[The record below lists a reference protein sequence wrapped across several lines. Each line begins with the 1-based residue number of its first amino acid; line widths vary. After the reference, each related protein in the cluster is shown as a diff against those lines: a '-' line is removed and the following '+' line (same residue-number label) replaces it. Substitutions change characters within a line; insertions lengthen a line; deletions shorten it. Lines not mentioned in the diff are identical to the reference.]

1 MPKAMRKAKRVPR
14 AKNRISMAPRGRDGA
29 DAADAEAAR
38 ADHADVGTTTAEAAV
53 RAAAEKAAEKAAEQ
67 PAAAKGK
74 AEVCAAARA
83 ENRRPTAIKRLET
96 QH

>member
-1 MPKAMRKAKRVPR
+1 MRKAKRVPR
-14 AKNRISMAPRGRDGA
+14 ATNRISMAPRGRDGA
-29 DAADAEAAR
+29 DGADAEAAR
-38 ADHADVGTTTAEAAV
+38 ADHADGGTMTAKAAV
-53 RAAAEKAAEKAAEQ
+53 RAAAEKAAEQ